1 VASILIKLTRD
12 LRHRHY
18 RGDPIGEGRGIV
30 WSPLIIY
37 CAIVYQDV
45 FYAMNDSGY
54 QAWNG
59 NPASLPALES
69 TIFASI
75 ENISIAEQPTQP
87 SGEFTIYIAYDTND
101 GVLR

>member
-1 VASILIKLTRD
+1 MASIFIKLTRD

-18 RGDPIGEGRGIV
+18 RGDPIGAGRRIV

-37 CAIVYQDV
+37 CAIVYRDV

-54 QAWNG
+54 QTWND
-59 NPASLPALES
+59 NPASLSALES

-75 ENISIAEQPTQP
+75 ENISIAEQLTQP